1 MAASEL
7 DAADTVA
14 ITNLF
19 REDGEDDDPTD
30 VATIGPHNKP
40 SGTTDNIKKHNV
52 YEDLVND
59 RNVKHISLEYRMDVK
74 DDDALS
80 MHARFVTKVLDK
92 KTTRIFTLWQN
103 KYTNKIHILY
113 S

>member
-40 SGTTDNIKKHNV
+40 SGTQATS
-52 YEDLVND
+52 
-59 RNVKHISLEYRMDVK
+59 RNTMYM
-74 DDDALS
+74 
-80 MHARFVTKVLDK
+80 
-92 KTTRIFTLWQN
+92 
-103 KYTNKIHILY
+103 KI
-113 S
+113 